1 MSLLDNPIKKSYY
14 SWFKRLPKPQP
25 SKGTKAKYNQYGVY
39 QMSFSDLKKQ
49 SSLGAL
55 TSKLVK
61 EADKMNNKGGG
72 ADDRLWKPE
81 MDKSGNGYA
90 VIRFLPAPDGEDL
103 PWVKLFSH
111 AFQGPGG
118 WYIENSLTTIGGKD
132 PIGELNREL
141 WNSGNDADK
150 DTVRKQKRKLSFYAN
165 IYVVKDPANPQN
177 EGGVF
182 LYKFGKKIFD
192 KIMDVMQP
200 EFEDETPINP
210 FDFWGGAN
218 FKLKLQK
225 KDGYWNYD
233 KSEFDNPSPLLDD
246 DDAMEAIWKKQY
258 SLAAFTAA
266 DQFKSYDELK
276 KRLDY
281 VLGTKPTRRSP
292 ASEET
297 EYDNYAAQESKSV
310 SEEEV
315 MRKLEDSYQASK
327 ANADFNAPDITPG
340 KTDDD
345 DDAMSYFAKLADS

>member
-1 MSLLDNPIKKSYY
+1 M
-14 SWFKRLPKPQP
+14 
-25 SKGTKAKYNQYGVY
+25 G
-39 QMSFSDLKKQ
+39 FSDLKKQ

-72 ADDRLWKPE
+72 ADERLWKPE

-118 WYIENSLTTIGGKD
+118 WYIENSLTTVGGKD
-132 PIGELNREL
+132 PVGELNREL
-141 WNSGNDADK
+141 WNTGNDSDK

-192 KIMDVMQP
+192 KIMEAMQP

-210 FDFWGGAN
+210 FDFWQGAN
-218 FKLKLQK
+218 FKLKLK
-225 KDGYWNYD
+225 KVAGYWNYD
-233 KSEFDNPSPLLDD
+233 SSEFDSVSALSADD
-246 DDAMEAIWKKQY
+246 DQLEAIWKQEN
-258 SLAAFTAA
+258 SLEAFTNK
-266 DQFKSYDELK
+266 DQFKSYEDLER
-276 KRLDY
+276 RLNM
-281 VLGTKPTRRSP
+281 VLGITQRTAVPTVD
-292 ASEET
+292 SEEY
-297 EYDNYAAQESKSV
+297 EPVAATGG
-310 SEEEV
+310 
-315 MRKLEDSYQASK
+315 
-327 ANADFNAPDITPG
+327 FNDPDITGGSSFRQQMNAPSPV
-340 KTDDD
+340 KEEAIVED
-345 DDAMSYFAKLADS
+345 DDALSYFARLAEE